1 MKKKKSN
8 RDKEYKSLNKWK
20 IEMKQILLN
29 KYKLNM
35 FLE

>member
-1 MKKKKSN
+1 MKKKKRN

-35 FLE
+35 ILE